1 MTEPT
6 VDSKRSPM
14 NPGDDS
20 SWHNILFPSCSSW
33 ISPEPLPPSS
43 TPTGEATLV
52 CRCLLSHSPIGQ
64 PVAAATSTSSPMTT
78 PELNITMPSL
88 TTFHGKWKQILRWD
102 KVETSIFWIWI
113 REFVGAKDNFLSYFF
128 FSDFLGGRSWR
139 GAVIVSRLPVW
150 YLRTRTT
157 TRDTSYRIA
166 SHRIDYNDPDDVHT
180 FQYFIFINNQ

>member
-78 PELNITMPSL
+78 PGLNITMPSL
-88 TTFHGKWKQILRWD
+88 TIFHGLRLETRLRRQYFEFGFENSRARERYCFSLILF
-102 KVETSIFWIWI
+102 FW
-113 REFVGAKDNFLSYFF
+113 
-128 FSDFLGGRSWR
+128 FLGWTQLAWIHNTYVPSSLVAPSIETAICR
-139 GAVIVSRLPVW
+139 
-150 YLRTRTT
+150 RT
-157 TRDTSYRIA
+157 
-166 SHRIDYNDPDDVHT
+166 
-180 FQYFIFINNQ
+180 